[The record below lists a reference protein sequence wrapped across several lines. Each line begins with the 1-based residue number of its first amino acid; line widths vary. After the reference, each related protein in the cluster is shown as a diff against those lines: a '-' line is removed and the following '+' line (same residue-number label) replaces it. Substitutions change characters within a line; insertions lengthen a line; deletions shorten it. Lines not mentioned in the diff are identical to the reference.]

1 MTGGPA
7 LAAGLGALAA
17 VLLAGVPRLGA
28 PGLSVDRLV
37 EAWRDRWPRRG
48 DREGSVLELVT
59 ALVAEL
65 DTGVPPDLAL
75 LNAAGSIPRAPCPTS
90 LRAVRVGGDIPAALR
105 VDSGVPGGE
114 GLRAVAACWEVT
126 LGSGSGL
133 SQALTAVMGG
143 LRDDAQ
149 TRAALSAEVAAV
161 RASARI
167 LATLPILGVLVG
179 SWTGARPFAWL
190 LGTGAGRMTLVLGGF
205 LQLLGMLWLRRIVR
219 QAAGP

>member
-7 LAAGLGALAA
+7 LAAGLAALAV
-17 VLLAGVPRLGA
+17 VLLLGVPRVGA
-28 PGLSVDRLV
+28 LPLPFEMPD
-37 EAWRDRWPRRG
+37 ARWPARWPHRTEC
-48 DREGSVLELVT
+48 EGRVLELVT

-65 DTGVPPDLAL
+65 DTGVPPDAAL
-75 LNAAGSIPRAPCPTS
+75 RNAVSSLPLNPCPS
-90 LRAVRVGGDIPAALR
+90 ALRAVRVGGDIPAGLR
-105 VDSGVPGGE
+105 VDAGRPGCE

-133 SQALTAVMGG
+133 SQALSRVSGG
-143 LRDDAQ
+143 LRADAQ
-149 TRAALSAEVAAV
+149 VRSALGAEIAAV

-167 LATLPILGVLVG
+167 LATLPVLGVVVG

-190 LGTGAGRMTLVLGGF
+190 LGTGHGRVTLALGLM

-219 QAAGP
+219 QAGGP